1 MDASEVLLRKAE
13 IIGLRAPVDVVPDP
27 TVEGFDQWKAGLL
40 TYFGCAIDSYL
51 DKNHVPM
58 MTDDMFEA
66 MKHGFAR
73 LVLSQPYVEA
83 PLQPMEPT
91 PRQIESQIIDEVFAE
106 LKTIPHH
113 CTH

>member
-1 MDASEVLLRKAE
+1 MNASEVLLKKAE

-27 TVEGFDQWKAGLL
+27 TVEGFDHWKADLL
-40 TYFGCAIDSYL
+40 TYFGCAIDSFL
-51 DKNHVPM
+51 DKNHLEM
-58 MTDDMFEA
+58 MTDEMFDS
-66 MKHGFAR
+66 MKRGFTR

-91 PRQIESQIIDEVFAE
+91 PRQIENRIIDDVFAE
-106 LKTIPHH
+106 LKVIPHH